1 MGEFP
6 GGLVVRIQYLHCCS
20 SVPPQV
26 WELRSHIRLLQRR
39 TGGPRPHRPKGL
51 RDTCGLSPG
60 LKVKPWEGVTWEGE
74 TMQRQK
80 QGKILKS
87 RSGCSEEMGRQRGG
101 RDILLREG
109 GPVLAGGG
117 S

>member
-1 MGEFP
+1 M
-6 GGLVVRIQYLHCCS
+6 
-20 SVPPQV
+20 
-26 WELRSHIRLLQRR
+26 
-39 TGGPRPHRPKGL
+39 
-51 RDTCGLSPG
+51 
-60 LKVKPWEGVTWEGE
+60 WEGE

-109 GPVLAGGG
+109 GPVPAGGG